1 MSLDLVRLEK
11 LIGIPY
17 DLRRMDCAD
26 LAILVQR
33 DLFDRVVTLAGK
45 RPRPLDPQAQAKVI
59 AAYCAELSVRTDR
72 PKDGD
77 AVLMRDF
84 CQQQA
89 GHLGT
94 FFFINYA
101 PHVLH
106 TSHKLGSSVLHRL
119 QDLQGFGLVVEGY
132 YRWN

>member
-1 MSLDLVRLEK
+1 MLDALQLDRFV
-11 LIGIPY
+11 GIPY
-17 DLRRMDCAD
+17 CPRHMDCAD

-33 DLFDRVVTLAGK
+33 DLFGREVVLAGK
-45 RPRPLDPQAQAKVI
+45 RLRPLDLQAQAKVI
-59 AAYCAELSVRTDR
+59 AAYCAELGVRIDR
-72 PKDGD
+72 PQDGD

-89 GHLGT
+89 GHIGT

-106 TSHKLGSSVLHRL
+106 TSHKLGASVLHRV
-119 QDLQGFGLVVEGY
+119 QDLQGYGLVVEGF